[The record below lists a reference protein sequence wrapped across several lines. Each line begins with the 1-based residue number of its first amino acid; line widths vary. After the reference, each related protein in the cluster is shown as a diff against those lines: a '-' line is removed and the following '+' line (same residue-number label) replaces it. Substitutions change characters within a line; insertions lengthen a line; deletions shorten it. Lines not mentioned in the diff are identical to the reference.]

1 MQSSGAFKA
10 KLKIKLYADEKLI
23 VESEDSNLWQ
33 YAMSRILH
41 GSSDEQNYVQSHNT
55 ATTANVSPP
64 SHGSHSGSD
73 PVLKFASEIGIT
85 VEEAQGAC
93 QPSLESP
100 YITLNKRNWENF
112 IRSTPSRG
120 TGSVSKLGL
129 VGALLCLWHDCAG
142 LEEEP
147 RVSDCQRIL
156 KTIKLFEANPTRSF
170 ENSPWLMKRGRGIS
184 INPARTSHALEI
196 AKNYCTA
203 NTIKG

>member
-1 MQSSGAFKA
+1 MRNRA
-10 KLKIKLYADEKLI
+10 KCKLCDDI
-23 VESEDSNLWQ
+23 IESVHHHD
-33 YAMSRILH
+33 
-41 GSSDEQNYVQSHNT
+41 
-55 ATTANVSPP
+55 
-64 SHGSHSGSD
+64 
-73 PVLKFASEIGIT
+73 
-85 VEEAQGAC
+85 
-93 QPSLESP
+93 
-100 YITLNKRNWENF
+100 YITCKCGEISVDGGDHYCRCSARNWENF